1 MLKDIIAISGK
12 PGLFKLVSSG
22 NRSLIA
28 EGLEDGKRFPVFGA
42 SQVSALQD
50 IAIYT
55 DVTEVPLKDV
65 MQSTYEKLEGKQA
78 EVKKANATELAAFME
93 QVLPNYDKDRV
104 YASDMKK
111 LFSWYNIL
119 LKHNILPLAEEAKED
134 TEKE

>member
-12 PGLFKLVSSG
+12 PGLFKL
-22 NRSLIA
+22 
-28 EGLEDGKRFPVFGA
+28 
-42 SQVSALQD
+42 
-50 IAIYT
+50 
-55 DVTEVPLKDV
+55 

-78 EVKKANATELAAFME
+78 EVKKANAAELAAFME

-119 LKHNILPLAEEAKED
+119 LKHNILPLVEEAKED